1 MEVLKFRTRAGWFV
15 SAFCLILYLLTLCPT
30 VYWDD
35 AGELIAACYTLG
47 IPHPPGHP
55 LYAILGKLF
64 TLLPMGTIA
73 WRVNLMSA
81 FFGALSCLLVYRII
95 IGLLDKDDVW
105 TLPAAC
111 GGALFFA

>member
-1 MEVLKFRTRAGWFV
+1 LKRDEIKAYVPTAGVFATAFV
-15 SAFCLILYLLTLCPT
+15 VYVYTLCPT

-64 TLLPMGTIA
+64 TLFCFSLCA
-73 WRVNLMSA
+73 S
-81 FFGALSCLLVYRII
+81 
-95 IGLLDKDDVW
+95 
-105 TLPAAC
+105 
-111 GGALFFA
+111 